1 MDEHLPA
8 KTHLR
13 RKPHQWPPL
22 HTPLVWQ
29 KNIPNR
35 TAMAMYHVEGGHRKP
50 APAVLSCVTGAA
62 SYDELNS
69 RDLLIKWVDHPQR
82 LWDVICETLGAGIDL
97 VVHVGPA
104 PNLVPATFERISN
117 NVLNQM
123 GNRYVQALGRGVVS
137 SLKQHA
143 WLGRLL
149 PSKAALLRAPFIAH
163 IILEDWLL
171 AQPVQ

>member
-1 MDEHLPA
+1 VLLLGQGDTLERVEPLMAEHLPA

-13 RKPHQWPPL
+13 RKPHHWPPL

-35 TAMAMYHVEGGHRKP
+35 TAMAIYHVEGGHQKP
-50 APAVLSCVTGAA
+50 SPTVLSCVTGAA
-62 SYDELNS
+62 SYDDLNS

-82 LWDVICETLGAGIDL
+82 LWDVICEALGAGIDL

-137 SLKQHA
+137 SLKQH
-143 WLGRLL
+143 
-149 PSKAALLRAPFIAH
+149 
-163 IILEDWLL
+163 
-171 AQPVQ
+171 